1 MEQQVLAWIS
11 QYGYLAIFS
20 LLVLGIAGL
29 PVPDE
34 TLLTFTGYL
43 VYAGHLS
50 LPPAYLAAFCGSAC
64 GITLSYLLGRWFGL
78 GLIHRYGRY
87 LRIRQDH
94 VDRAHAWFRRAGH
107 WSLTFGYFIPGV
119 RHFTAYAAGMSELEA
134 PQFCL
139 FAYAGAALWAATF
152 LSLGYFLGERWH
164 AVQQNLDRYL
174 LRITLGAAILIAAW
188 LVWYW
193 LRRRAAR

>member
-1 MEQQVLAWIS
+1 MEQQVLAWIT

-20 LLVLGIAGL
+20 LLVLGIVGL

-50 LPPAYLAAFCGSAC
+50 LPLAWLAAFSGSAC
-64 GITLSYLLGRWFGL
+64 GITLSYVLGRTFGL

-87 LRIRQDH
+87 VRIRQEH
-94 VDRAHAWFRRAGH
+94 VEKAHAWFRRAGH
-107 WSLTFGYFIPGV
+107 WSLTFGYYIPGV

-134 PQFCL
+134 PQFML
-139 FAYAGAALWAATF
+139 FAYSGALIWSGSF
-152 LSLGYFLGERWH
+152 IGLGYLLGERWES
-164 AVQQNLDRYL
+164 VQQNIHHYL
-174 LRITLGAAILIAAW
+174 IGGTVAAVIAIAVW
-188 LVWYW
+188 LVWRK
-193 LRRRAAR
+193 LRRRARP